1 MCGCLGG
8 GEGCGGGDRAAGCA
22 IVCPPARPP
31 HHTLAHNTHTQSTQ
45 ALESLVRE
53 VEGLQADKERGAADA
68 RLREVS
74 CCC

>member
-1 MCGCLGG
+1 M
-8 GEGCGGGDRAAGCA
+8 
-22 IVCPPARPP
+22 CPPARPP